1 MGNIIRA
8 KVLIEGNRPLLWHHF
23 GPDALP
29 LEKQERTGVAG
40 HDPEE
45 WRKTVLVTKDGQLYV
60 EPTYIFGCIRDG
72 AKFTK
77 KGKGSV
83 QSAVAA
89 TLQVTDERVLVNRY
103 FPGFPNGH
111 IFDPIKEPPPI
122 ADPAQPVFMHI
133 SSVRNP
139 STRARNV
146 RYRIAASSGWQAA
159 FNLLWDKTVVSR
171 GEMEAILHDAGVL
184 TGLGDGRSIG
194 FGRFQVCS
202 VEYTEQ

>member
-1 MGNIIRA
+1 MGNIVRV
-8 KVLIEGNRPLLWHHF
+8 KVTIKGERPLLWHHF

-29 LEKQERTGVAG
+29 LEKGERTGVAG

-45 WRKTVLVTKDGQLYV
+45 WRKTVLVTKEGQLYI

-72 AKFTK
+72 AKYTK
-77 KGKGSV
+77 KGKGSI

-89 TLQVTDERVLVNRY
+89 TLQVTDDRVLTDRH

-111 IFDPIKEPPPI
+111 AFDVAKEPPPPT
-122 ADPAQPVFMHI
+122 DPTLPVFTYI

-139 STRARNV
+139 STKARNV
-146 RYRIAASSGWQAA
+146 RYRIAASSGWQLT
-159 FNLLWDKTVVSR
+159 FGLLWDKTIVSR
-171 GEMEAILHDAGVL
+171 GEMEAVLRDAGVL
-184 TGLGDGRSIG
+184 TGLGDGRTIG

-202 VEYTEQ
+202 VEYIEQ